1 MSKKAAIVQSNYI
14 PWKGYFDLIN
24 CVDECILYDDMQY
37 TKRDWRNRNRIKT
50 PNGLLWLTIPVIVK
64 ERFFQKIKDTVISDR
79 KWNRKHWKTIVANYS
94 KAAHF
99 TDYRDLFEEL
109 YLKSNESYLSEINFK
124 FITAIC
130 AVLEIDTI
138 ITRSMDYHLC
148 EGKTERLVDL
158 CRQAGAEE
166 YISGP
171 AAKDYIDEELFRREG
186 ITLRY
191 MDYSGYPEYL
201 QLYGQF
207 EHSVSII
214 DLIFN
219 EGADAPHYMKSF

>member
-166 YISGP
+166 YILGP

>member
-24 CVDECILYDDMQY
+24 RVDEFILYDDMQY

-50 PNGLLWLTIPVIVK
+50 PDGLLWLTIPVTVK
-64 ERFFQKIKDTVISDR
+64 DRFSQKIKDTVISDR
-79 KWNRKHWKTIVANYS
+79 EWNKKHWKTIAANYG
-94 KAAHF
+94 KAKHF
-99 TDYRDLFEEL
+99 IDYRDMFEEL
-109 YLKSNESYLSEINFK
+109 YLNSDERFLSEINFK
-124 FITAIC
+124 FIDALC
-130 AVLEIDTI
+130 SLLG
-138 ITRSMDYHLC
+138 ITTGISRSMDYHLC

-166 YISGP
+166 YITGP
-171 AAKDYIDEELFRREG
+171 AAKDYINEELLRREG
-186 ITLRY
+186 ITVQY
-191 MDYSGYPEYL
+191 MDYSGYPEYN

-219 EGADAPHYMKSF
+219 EGADAPRYMKSF